1 MIKLKQREK
10 IILIFTV
17 ALITVYVVVYG
28 VIKPLRNN
36 GQDMT
41 NQIRV
46 TQERLRKSMH
56 MIEKVKTLDNDYQK
70 LVEVFG
76 KASSEAAEASAM
88 VARLESVAR
97 ETNIHI
103 TNMQPQRAVNQGAL
117 TAFPVDLSIDGSWP
131 DITKF
136 LYEVQAAPDLFNID
150 EMNLEKYS
158 DTASSLRGHIV
169 LSRLRIASSN

>member
-10 IILIFTV
+10 IIFILTI
-17 ALITVYVVVYG
+17 ALITIYVVVYWA
-28 VIKPLRNN
+28 IKPVREN

-41 NQIRV
+41 DQIKV
-46 TQERLRKSMH
+46 AQERLRKSMH
-56 MIEKVKTLDNDYQK
+56 MIENTKRLDNDYQK

-88 VARLESVAR
+88 VARLETVAR

-117 TAFPVDLSIDGSWP
+117 MAFPVDLSIDGSWP

-136 LYEVQAAPDLFNID
+136 LYEVQAASDLFNIE